1 MNGNDA
7 NAVPVCKTLEFA
19 DDLIVAGVAVR
30 LASGFP
36 NLLHGVNDNQLRVGA
51 FLYEIL
57 KLLVKTVSDFV
68 CCRCKMQAGGIR
80 HAVHHKHPALD
91 SLEIILQREV

>member
-1 MNGNDA
+1 M
-7 NAVPVCKTLEFA
+7 PVCKTLEFA
-19 DDLIVAGVAVR
+19 DDLIVAGVAVCFAAD
-30 LASGFP
+30 LPDF
-36 NLLHGVNDNQLRVGA
+36 LHGVDDNEFGVGV
-51 FLYEIL
+51 FPHEIL
-57 KLLVKTVSDFV
+57 KLFVQPVSDFV